1 MSLETLLLW
10 VVAASTVLADLIAFI
25 KLFGSQ
31 SDLPHKLAWSFVLV
45 EFPIMGLLFW
55 SIARSHS
62 AKRTTMAAPSS
73 ANVGAHRR

>member
-1 MSLETLLLW
+1 MSLETLLLS
-10 VVAASTVLADLIAFI
+10 VVAASAALADLVVLI

-55 SIARSHS
+55 SIARTRS
-62 AKRTTMAAPSS
+62 AGTAPAIVRSK
-73 ANVGAHRR
+73 